1 MSDPNPPRRSV
12 RSYVQRG
19 GRVTSGQR
27 RALSDLWQRFGLEA
41 SGGPLD
47 LDATFGRNAP
57 RVLEIGY
64 GDGSALTALAAARPE
79 CDFLGIEVHA
89 PGIGHCLGLAA
100 AAGLSNLRLIRGD
113 AAEVL
118 GERIAPSALAQA
130 LLWFPDPWPKKRHHK
145 RRLIQPEFAA
155 LLASRLASG
164 GRLSVASD
172 WEPYAEQ
179 IRAVLSATEGLANV
193 APDGG
198 YVTRPQRVVTRFE
211 TRGARLGHRV
221 RDLEF
226 VKT

>member
-1 MSDPNPPRRSV
+1 MTDPNPPRRSV
-12 RSYVQRG
+12 RSYVQRA

-27 RALSDLWQRFGLEA
+27 RALSELWERFGVEA
-41 SGGPLD
+41 SGDALD
-47 LDATFGRNAP
+47 LDLTFGRRAP

-64 GDGSALTALAAARPE
+64 GDGTAITALAAARPE

-89 PGIGHCLGLAA
+89 PGIGHCLRLTA
-100 AAGLSNLRLIRGD
+100 AAGLTNLRLIRGD

-118 GERIAPSALAQA
+118 RERIAPRALVQA

-164 GRLSVASD
+164 GRVCVASD

-179 IRAVLSATEGLANV
+179 IRSVLTATAGLANV
-193 APDGG
+193 AADGG
-198 YVTRPQRVVTRFE
+198 YVTRPERVLTRFE
-211 TRGARLGHRV
+211 ARGARLGHRV

-226 VKT
+226 VKV